1 MQECR
6 AGMQGRNEG
15 MRECGSA
22 GMRECGNAGMQA
34 YRRAPE
40 QLSVSD
46 FMELSTDIAP
56 LPKPPLRVDRMKVL
70 VASRGRLTTFLQKVV
85 QVPLPYKNCSTFEA

>member
-1 MQECR
+1 MQGRNAGQECRNAGMQECR
-6 AGMQGRNEG
+6 N
-15 MRECGSA
+15 A
-22 GMRECGNAGMQA
+22 GMRECGNAVMQA

-46 FMELSTDIAP
+46 FMEPSTDIAP